1 MDVET
6 LGGHVTLGETPVL
19 NNLIHLKLLAF
30 PFVTFPFD
38 YELSSNI
45 SGN

>member
-30 PFVTFPFD
+30 PFECSPILFT
-38 YELSSNI
+38 LSCNLSF
-45 SGN
+45 